1 MMRRIWTLGAGIALA
16 VVAVLALGG
25 LSQTRAADSA
35 PAVAFAGQP
44 APGQQAPPERQDRPR
59 RRELLEA
66 LARLAGVSPREL
78 QRAAEEHG
86 GLLPALQ
93 SLGVTD
99 DQVRDLLAEQAL
111 RRFEPAIAEGRL
123 SREQAEQLARRQA
136 NRLLRRLGG
145 MSPRG
150 R

>member
-1 MMRRIWTLGAGIALA
+1 MWKLGTGIALA
-16 VVAVLALGG
+16 VVAALALGG
-25 LSQTRAADSA
+25 LSQTRAAGSTT
-35 PAVAFAGQP
+35 AVAVAEQA
-44 APGQQAPPERQDRPR
+44 APEQQAPPERQDRPR

-78 QRAAEEHG
+78 HRAAEEHG
-86 GLLPALQ
+86 GLLPGLQ
-93 SLGVTD
+93 SLGVTE

-111 RRFEPAIAEGRL
+111 RRFEPAVAEGRL

-145 MSPRG
+145 MAPAR
-150 R
+150 